1 MLEFYKLMKNNIFF
15 ISIFLFFSNF
25 LLAEEFDIK
34 AKNIK
39 IDKKSKTTIFENEV
53 VVKDQ
58 FNNSFNADYVL
69 YNKESNTL
77 VVMYLKLLK
86 LHMTIIKKFLKAL
99 EKVVLKL

>member
-39 IDKKSKTTIFENEV
+39 IDKKSKITIFENEV
-53 VVKDQ
+53 EVIDE
-58 FNNSFNADYVL
+58 FNNLLMQY
-69 YNKESNTL
+69 SNQSP
-77 VVMYLKLLK
+77 YPDIDK
-86 LHMTIIKKFLKAL
+86 
-99 EKVVLKL
+99 